1 MLPNTA
7 ATGGIYHRCSPSAQ
21 TRPPW
26 FAWTPPTACIAN
38 PYLCTYPASVILLLL
53 REGRVLTEE
62 EFEAEATLKYDGLSV
77 EAATR
82 GGRLEPYSAPPN
94 LALAVLGTGLFA
106 FLQGRIAETCRN
118 VYPVN
123 PGIVDEGLAENI
135 LRDSQDPGA
144 VGVIAAGGKLPF
156 SRSANEMLGKFGVR
170 GEGR

>member
-1 MLPNTA
+1 M
-7 ATGGIYHRCSPSAQ
+7 
-21 TRPPW
+21 
-26 FAWTPPTACIAN
+26 
-38 PYLCTYPASVILLLL
+38 
-53 REGRVLTEE
+53 
-62 EFEAEATLKYDGLSV
+62 AEATLKYDGLSV

-82 GGRLEPYSAPPN
+82 GGTLEPYSAPPN

-106 FLQGRIAETCRN
+106 FLQGRIAATCRN

-135 LRDSQDPGA
+135 LRDSCDPGA

-170 GEGR
+170 EGERERERERPRYPPEMCLLRVYSRLCCTIATSIERSFPEGLSTYCRGSSKYCIQE